1 MKYKSKTQEK
11 EYMFA
16 NVEQAT
22 AEIEKY
28 AAKEV
33 KLVADHREAVA
44 RVSAAELSAGEA
56 LLDAQDEESAIAA
69 VEQIDRAKS
78 GVAAIEASIRACRAR
93 RLEAIKGKIA
103 ADAADWRRRADE
115 ARAEQNRI
123 TAKTKKHF
131 DALKQLEGVEYIPA
145 SAPKSSTL
153 GARAF
158 GCGDKA
164 VQLEA
169 AGVPRNGGAQLDD
182 VTSAIPL
189 VEMVLRHESD
199 GPSAHEVLAWA
210 TACDPD
216 DRFGNLPRSFRVSWR
231 DGVIDY
237 RESYCQVA
245 ALAPSAG
252 ISIYTQKDLGPDMA
266 QAIFRAPVSMQPAP
280 RIVKVVAPAPEPP
293 TAPPMT
299 NPAPVGGGLRVDQ
312 YLGHDYG
319 RRWGAEQPKEEA
331 AQS

>member
-1 MKYKSKTQEK
+1 
-11 EYMFA
+11 
-16 NVEQAT
+16 
-22 AEIEKY
+22 
-28 AAKEV
+28 
-33 KLVADHREAVA
+33 
-44 RVSAAELSAGEA
+44 
-56 LLDAQDEESAIAA
+56 
-69 VEQIDRAKS
+69 
-78 GVAAIEASIRACRAR
+78 
-93 RLEAIKGKIA
+93 
-103 ADAADWRRRADE
+103 
-115 ARAEQNRI
+115 
-123 TAKTKKHF
+123 
-131 DALKQLEGVEYIPA
+131 
-145 SAPKSSTL
+145 
-153 GARAF
+153 
-158 GCGDKA
+158 
-164 VQLEA
+164 LEA

>member
-1 MKYKSKTQEK
+1 
-11 EYMFA
+11 
-16 NVEQAT
+16 VET
-22 AEIEKY
+22 
-28 AAKEV
+28 
-33 KLVADHREAVA
+33 
-44 RVSAAELSAGEA
+44 
-56 LLDAQDEESAIAA
+56 
-69 VEQIDRAKS
+69 
-78 GVAAIEASIRACRAR
+78 
-93 RLEAIKGKIA
+93 
-103 ADAADWRRRADE
+103 
-115 ARAEQNRI
+115 
-123 TAKTKKHF
+123 
-131 DALKQLEGVEYIPA
+131 
-145 SAPKSSTL
+145 
-153 GARAF
+153 
-158 GCGDKA
+158 
-164 VQLEA
+164 
-169 AGVPRNGGAQLDD
+169 
-182 VTSAIPL
+182 
-189 VEMVLRHESD
+189 VLRHESD
-199 GPSAHEVLAWA
+199 GPSAQEVLAWA
-210 TACDPD
+210 GACDPD
-216 DRFGNLPRSFRVSWR
+216 DRFGNLPRSFRVNWR